1 MMNQPQPIRQETVFS
16 GRIIETRVDTV
27 LLPNGSQVTR
37 EVVSHP
43 GAVAIV
49 PIDAEDNVLMVR
61 QYRYAV
67 GQSLL
72 EIPAGTL
79 EEGESPDDTAQ
90 RELQE
95 EVGYAARDLRT
106 LGGIYS
112 APGFCTEILYIYLA
126 RDLTPSKLPADDDE
140 DISVERIP
148 MSRVDRLIRLGEIQ
162 DAKSVAGLL
171 MARYLFS

>member
-16 GRIIETRVDTV
+16 GKIIETRVDTV
-27 LLPNGSQVTR
+27 LLPNGAQVTR

-61 QYRYAV
+61 QYRYPV

-79 EEGESPDDTAQ
+79 EEGGVA
-90 RELQE
+90 RRY
-95 EVGYAARDLRT
+95 GAARASRGSRLRGAG
-106 LGGIYS
+106 L
-112 APGFCTEILYIYLA
+112 ANARRDIL
-126 RDLTPSKLPADDDE
+126 R
-140 DISVERIP
+140 
-148 MSRVDRLIRLGEIQ
+148 
-162 DAKSVAGLL
+162 AGLL
-171 MARYLFS
+171 HRDTLHISGARSDSEQAARRR